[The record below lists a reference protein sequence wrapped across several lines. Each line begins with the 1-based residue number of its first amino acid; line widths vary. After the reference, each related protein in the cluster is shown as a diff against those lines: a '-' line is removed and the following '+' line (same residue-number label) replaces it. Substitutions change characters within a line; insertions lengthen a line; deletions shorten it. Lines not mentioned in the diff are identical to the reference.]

1 MRTDFSSLTPVSA
14 IINPSVKDIIFVLDY
29 GSLYKNP
36 GYGSTHYSQGYT
48 HEMHYNSLVSIAK
61 IVCPNDITYTE

>member
-1 MRTDFSSLTPVSA
+1 MRTDFSTLKFVSA
-14 IINPSVKDIIFVLDY
+14 VIKPSVKDIIIVLDD

-36 GYGSTHYSQGYT
+36 GYGSTHYSQVYT

-61 IVCPNDITYTE
+61 MVCPNDITYTE